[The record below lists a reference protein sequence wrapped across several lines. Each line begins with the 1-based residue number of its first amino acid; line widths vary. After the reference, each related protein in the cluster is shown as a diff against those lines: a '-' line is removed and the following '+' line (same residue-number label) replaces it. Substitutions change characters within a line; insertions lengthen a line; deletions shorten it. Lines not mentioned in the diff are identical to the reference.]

1 MAWRDALP
9 ETILKTNSSSPLPPP
24 TLLVWLELLL
34 LGAFLSTAFAYILY
48 FDIIA
53 KAGATN
59 ASLVTL
65 IVPLFAILLGVAFL
79 SERLHPHEIAGMA
92 LIGIGLVIFDGRLRA
107 ARIPPASKS

>member
-1 MAWRDALP
+1 MIPIAAFATSFAPLTSASGGIWQAVLALA
-9 ETILKTNSSSPLPPP
+9 L
-24 TLLVWLELLL
+24 
-34 LGAFLSTAFAYILY
+34 LSTAFAYILY

-79 SERLHPHEIAGMA
+79 SERLHLHEIAGMA
-92 LIGIGLVIFDGRLRA
+92 LIGMGLVIFDGRLRA
-107 ARIPPASKS
+107 ARIPPKSKS